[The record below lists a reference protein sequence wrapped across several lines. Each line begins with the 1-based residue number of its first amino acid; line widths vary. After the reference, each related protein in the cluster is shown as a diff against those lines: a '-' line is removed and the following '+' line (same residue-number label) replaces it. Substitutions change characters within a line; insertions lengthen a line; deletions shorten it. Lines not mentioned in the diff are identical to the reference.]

1 MFITRFA
8 WFGREAADRDPSFPS
23 GWTDAFAIGFFEF
36 AVVVRAAIMV
46 ACVVAWVRAR
56 PEAAW
61 PEEPPPER
69 LATGEQPRGRPA
81 VLA

>member
-46 ACVVAWVRAR
+46 ACVVAWVRA
-56 PEAAW
+56 A
-61 PEEPPPER
+61 PEEEARQEPLPGR
-69 LATGEQPRGRPA
+69 LAAAEPPRGRPA
-81 VLA
+81 VHP